1 MTDSVK
7 ILVIGSSGQIGVELT
22 AALRARYGGTQV
34 ISSDRNKNPNDA
46 GPFME
51 LDVLDL
57 TELNRIVS
65 EENITQIYHLAAML
79 SANGEKNIDAAWDLN
94 VKGLINV
101 LKVASDNHIDKLFWP
116 SSIAVF
122 GPASPKNDCPQ
133 ETIIEPDTMYGIS
146 KRSGELW
153 CKYYFEKFGL
163 DVRSLRFPG
172 LISYT
177 SGPGGGTTDYAV
189 DIFHKAFSEKK
200 FTSFL
205 KADTC
210 LPMMYMPDAIRAM
223 MELME
228 APKDSLSIHT
238 SYNIAAFSFTPQQLA
253 DEIKKIIPAF
263 EISFDPDF
271 RQGIADSWPES
282 IEDTIARKDWGWT
295 PQYDLSAMVKDMISN
310 LKKAEQTELLLQTLK
325 YNLTS

>member
-1 MTDSVK
+1 MADPVK

-22 AALRARYGGTQV
+22 AALRARYGNNEV
-34 ISSDRNKNPNDA
+34 ISADRNKNPIDA
-46 GPFME
+46 GPFRK

-57 TELNRIVS
+57 MELNRIVY

-79 SANGEKNIDAAWDLN
+79 SAKGEKDIDGAWDLN

-101 LKVASDNHIDKLFWP
+101 LKVASDNQIDKLFWP

-122 GPASPKNDCPQ
+122 GPASPKTNCPQ

-177 SGPGGGTTDYAV
+177 SAPGGGTTDYAV
-189 DIFHKAFSEKK
+189 DIFHKALSDKK

-210 LPMMYMPDAIRAM
+210 LPMMYMPDAIRAVI
-223 MELME
+223 ELME
-228 APKDSLSIHT
+228 APKDSLSVRA
-238 SYNIAAFSFTPQQLA
+238 SYNIASISFTPEQLA
-253 DEIKKIIPAF
+253 EEIKKIVPK
-263 EISFDPDF
+263 FDMNYEPDF
-271 RQGIADSWPES
+271 RQDIANSWPES
-282 IEDTIARKDWGWT
+282 IDDTVARKDWRWA
-295 PQYDLSAMVKDMISN
+295 PQYSLPAMVKDMILN
-310 LKKAEQTELLLQTLK
+310 LKKAEQTEFLLQTLK

>member
-1 MTDSVK
+1 MTNPVK

-22 AALRARYGGTQV
+22 TALRARYGNNEV
-34 ISSDRNKNPNDA
+34 ISSDRNKNPKDA
-46 GPFME
+46 GPFMK

-57 TELNRIVS
+57 MELNRIVS

-79 SANGEKNIDAAWDLN
+79 SARGEKDIDGAWDLN

-101 LKVASDNHIDKLFWP
+101 LKVASDNQVDKLFWP

-122 GPASPKNDCPQ
+122 GPASPKKDCPQ

-177 SGPGGGTTDYAV
+177 SAPGGGTTDYAV
-189 DIFHKAFSEKK
+189 DIFHKALSENK

-210 LPMMYMPDAIRAM
+210 LPMMYMPDAIRAVI
-223 MELME
+223 ELMD
-228 APKDSLSIHT
+228 APKESLSVHA
-238 SYNIAAFSFTPQQLA
+238 SYNIGSISFTPEQLA
-253 DEIKKIIPAF
+253 DEIKKIIPGF
-263 EISFDPDF
+263 EMNYDPDF
-271 RQGIADSWPES
+271 RQDIADSWPES
-282 IEDTIARKDWGWT
+282 IDDTVARKDWGWT
-295 PQYDLSAMVKDMISN
+295 PQYDLPAMVRDMILN
-310 LKKAEQTELLLQTLK
+310 LKKAEQTELLLKALK